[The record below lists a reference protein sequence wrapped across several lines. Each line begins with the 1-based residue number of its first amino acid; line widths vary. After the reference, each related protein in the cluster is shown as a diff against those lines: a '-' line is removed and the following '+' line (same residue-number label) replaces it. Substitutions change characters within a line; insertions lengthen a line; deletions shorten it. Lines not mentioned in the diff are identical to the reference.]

1 MTLAVRTFSTKLLIG
16 WLATGTRMEKYG
28 NRITDC
34 HRCGGV
40 ETVDH
45 LFRCPENRDLFNT
58 FLTDLKSF
66 LVLIKTKPAIMDDMV
81 NGIQLWASE
90 ENASGF
96 CASQRMT
103 QRYRDSAQTRIGF
116 NLLLRGILTS
126 DWSERQQVYLI
137 DVNGG
142 VRGTEADTWSSKLST
157 WLINQAHDL
166 WKARNEELHRPMAPD
181 NSQIARAALEL
192 QERVR
197 ELYDQKDDV
206 NFQDRDLFE
215 IPLESR
221 LQHSVSIMRAWVE
234 STSKTLGICIED
246 FATATARGNS
256 DIRDQLPIRVVGEQQ
271 NPTVP
276 TRAAAATLD
285 SPEVHELVD
294 TSSNDS
300 TMDSSTSSASSGL
313 QRVRAMFNRA
323 LGRPKR
329 RRKPKTNTTIEA
341 TQRKAKA
348 KEQESDTESETSD
361 SDQENKDPPIARKFT
376 PKAKAKK
383 TKQSNITSY
392 FGMGNKDKQQT
403 PTANEKEVETARQN
417 HQQWS
422 SPQPVRHRRWE
433 VSTGSRVWDA
443 GRTNREGGGGPARV
457 AKFRDRSTQQL
468 GSAADSTPVVL

>member
-1 MTLAVRTFSTKLLIG
+1 VLQGISNYHKPLPTIPWTQCRATLLVDGNPYTRAETFQLRRKWRESEFQGYLIDRWGLDAGDIYNINWAGYRLARNRMTLAVRTFSTKLLIG

-28 NRITDC
+28 NRLTDC

-58 FLTDLKSF
+58 FLTDLQSF

-96 CASQRMT
+96 WASQRVT

-126 DWSERQQVYLI
+126 DWSERQQAYLI

-166 WKARNEELHRPMAPD
+166 WKARNEELHRPTAPD

-197 ELYDQKDDV
+197 ELYEQKDDV
-206 NFQDRDLFE
+206 NYQDRDLFE

-221 LQHSVSIMRAWVE
+221 LQQSVSIMRAWVE

-256 DIRDQLPIRVVGEQQ
+256 DIRDHLPIRARETASTPVAVQPE
-271 NPTVP
+271 PTGS
-276 TRAAAATLD
+276 TRAAAATRER
-285 SPEVHELVD
+285 PEVHELVD
-294 TSSNDS
+294 TNSTDS
-300 TMDSSTSSASSGL
+300 TMNSSTSSASSGL
-313 QRVRAMFNRA
+313 GNVQQGTGKAKTKEKTQDQDCQPNA
-323 LGRPKR
+323 KQRPKQR
-329 RRKPKTNTTIEA
+329 NKTVTQSQRHLTA
-341 TQRKAKA
+341 T
-348 KEQESDTESETSD
+348 
-361 SDQENKDPPIARKFT
+361 
-376 PKAKAKK
+376 KK
-383 TKQSNITSY
+383 TGTRQLLGNLRPKPRPRKQSKAT
-392 FGMGNKDKQQT
+392 
-403 PTANEKEVETARQN
+403 
-417 HQQWS
+417 
-422 SPQPVRHRRWE
+422 
-433 VSTGSRVWDA
+433 
-443 GRTNREGGGGPARV
+443 
-457 AKFRDRSTQQL
+457 
-468 GSAADSTPVVL
+468 

>member
-1 MTLAVRTFSTKLLIG
+1 
-16 WLATGTRMEKYG
+16 
-28 NRITDC
+28 
-34 HRCGGV
+34 
-40 ETVDH
+40 
-45 LFRCPENRDLFNT
+45 
-58 FLTDLKSF
+58 
-66 LVLIKTKPAIMDDMV
+66 V
-81 NGIQLWASE
+81 NE

-96 CASQRMT
+96 SASQRVT
-103 QRYRDSAQTRIGF
+103 QRYCDSAQTRVGF

-166 WKARNEELHRPMAPD
+166 WKAKNEELHGPTAPD

-197 ELYDQKDDV
+197 ELYEQKDDV
-206 NFQDRDLFE
+206 NYQDRDLFE

-221 LQHSVSIMRAWVE
+221 LQQSVSIMRAWVE

-256 DIRDQLPIRVVGEQQ
+256 DIRDHLPIRA
-271 NPTVP
+271 
-276 TRAAAATLD
+276 RATASTPVA
-285 SPEVHELVD
+285 D
-294 TSSNDS
+294 TSSTDS

-313 QRVRAMFNRA
+313 QKMRAMFNRA
-323 LGRPKR
+323 LKRPKR
-329 RRKPKTNTTIEA
+329 KRKPKTKTATET

-348 KEQESDTESETSD
+348 KTKEHDSDTEPETSD

-392 FGMGNKDKQQT
+392 FGMGNKDNQQT
-403 PTANEKEVETARQN
+403 PTANDKEVETTRQN

-422 SPQPVRHRRWE
+422 SPQPVRHRRRE

-443 GRTNREGGGGPARV
+443 ERTGREGGGGPARV
-457 AKFRDRSTQQL
+457 AKFHDRSTQQL